1 MKELACKICN
11 KQYKTIQ
18 SLCNHN
24 KRFHN
29 SIKTTFSELKQP
41 LSDFIQ
47 PLVETTTSLIE
58 PLHIC
63 CKCNKNFKHYNNK
76 WRHEKTCNKITPVDE
91 IVNENISTHT
101 INNITINNYSNN
113 NTINNNI
120 INNYSNDNLEYI
132 SDAFIKKM
140 FNHLKY
146 NEEHIKSIPSMIE
159 NIKFNPNHKENNNVK
174 ITNMC

>member
-47 PLVETTTSLIE
+47 PLSDFIQPLSDFIQQLDETTTPFVDLIQ

-63 CKCNKNFKHYNNK
+63 VSISLKGISWQKCISLNLRTVTHLNL
-76 WRHEKTCNKITPVDE
+76 I
-91 IVNENISTHT
+91 IVFAKRYLS
-101 INNITINNYSNN
+101 YF
-113 NTINNNI
+113 
-120 INNYSNDNLEYI
+120 D
-132 SDAFIKKM
+132 
-140 FNHLKY
+140 
-146 NEEHIKSIPSMIE
+146 
-159 NIKFNPNHKENNNVK
+159 
-174 ITNMC
+174 